1 MNLTP
6 YDFSLIVFLAAAAIG
21 HHRVS
26 QEKPDHAGVARAIVG
41 AVLANL
47 GHLALYPNRG
57 LIPVIL
63 LLAVPGA
70 CLYGITS
77 THGFRSWI
85 AIGFVMF
92 LACATWIVG
101 LIYPWAYAWTVLF
114 SWCVIAGLAW
124 VCLLD
129 PEKRAIGITRASAVA
144 LAASLL
150 ADLPGVYAWVKTES
164 WKAESVLTSLSV
176 LILATLPALWKA
188 RIFERSLLGSFYW
201 RSESGSAEGREI
213 KIQKRSE

>member
-1 MNLTP
+1 MNLSP
-6 YDFSLIVFLAAAAIG
+6 YDFSLLVFLTAAAIG
-21 HHRVS
+21 HRRIS
-26 QEKPDHAGVARAIVG
+26 QERPDHRGIYVAIVT
-41 AVLANL
+41 VILANI

-57 LIPVIL
+57 LVPVLL
-63 LLAVPGA
+63 LLAVPGS

-77 THGFRSWI
+77 THGFRSWV
-85 AIGFVMF
+85 AISFVTV

-101 LIYPWAYAWTVLF
+101 LMFPWAYSWTVLF
-114 SWCVIAGLAW
+114 SWCVLATLAW

-129 PEKRAIGITRASAVA
+129 PEKRATGITRASAVA

-150 ADLPGVYAWVKTES
+150 ADLPGVYAWVRTES

-188 RIFERSLLGSFYW
+188 RIFARSPLGSFYW
-201 RSESGSAEGREI
+201 RSGSSSVEDPEI
-213 KIQKRSE
+213 RIQRRSE

>member
-6 YDFSLIVFLAAAAIG
+6 YDFSLLVFLIAAAIG

-26 QEKPDHAGVARAIVG
+26 QERPDHAGIARAIIA
-41 AVLANL
+41 AVLANI
-47 GHLALYPNRG
+47 GHLAMYPNRG
-57 LIPVIL
+57 LVPVIL

-70 CLYGITS
+70 CLYGVTS
-77 THGFRSWI
+77 THGFRSWVV
-85 AIGFVMF
+85 IGFVLF
-92 LACATWIVG
+92 LSCATWIIG
-101 LIYPWAYAWTVLF
+101 LVYPWAYAWTVLF
-114 SWCVIAGLAW
+114 SWCVIAGFAW

-129 PEKRAIGITRASAVA
+129 PEKRATGITRASAVA

-176 LILATLPALWKA
+176 LILATIPTLWKLRTSA
-188 RIFERSLLGSFYW
+188 RSPLDSFYL
-201 RSESGSAEGREI
+201 RSGSGSAEGREI